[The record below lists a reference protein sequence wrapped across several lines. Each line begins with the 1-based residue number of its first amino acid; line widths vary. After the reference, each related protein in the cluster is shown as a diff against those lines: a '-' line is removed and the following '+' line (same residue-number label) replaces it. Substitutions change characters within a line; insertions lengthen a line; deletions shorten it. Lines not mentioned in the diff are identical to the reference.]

1 MAKIKFGMMMT
12 DARGKLGGQVFSKNR
27 AGAYVRTKVTPSN
40 ARTVAQQASRS
51 ILGNLSTAWN
61 GLDAAAVKAWNAAV
75 DEWKKTDVFGDLKT
89 PSGKNLFIE
98 LNKNLLQSN
107 QSQLT
112 LPPEK
117 DDVSDYTG
125 TSVEVNTTAKTITF
139 GSFTTIPDNTVMQ
152 VWATAPISNGISY
165 VKNRLRVIA
174 YLPKGAISGS
184 VAYDA
189 YEAKFGNI
197 TANDRIAFQMKM
209 ITKTG
214 QTSVPVI
221 QFAVAKAGE

>member
-40 ARTVAQQASRS
+40 ARTVAQQVSRA
-51 ILGNLSTAWN
+51 ILGNLSTGWN
-61 GLDAAAVKAWNAAV
+61 GLSDIAVKAWNGAV
-75 DEWKKTDVFGDLKT
+75 NDWKNTDVFGDLKT

-98 LNKNLLQSN
+98 LNKNLLQSG
-107 QSQLT
+107 QAQLA

-117 DDVSDYTG
+117 VSVPEYTG
-125 TSVEVNTTAKTITF
+125 KGVWIKIGTKIINLLNFS
-139 GSFTTIPDNTVMQ
+139 TIPTDSVLQ
-152 VWATAPISNGISY
+152 IWATAPISSGVSY
-165 VKNRLRVIA
+165 VKNRLRVIYYA
-174 YLPKGAISGS
+174 PAGVIEPGDIYR
-184 VAYDA
+184 A
-189 YEAKFGNI
+189 YEAKFGTI
-197 TANDRIAFQMKM
+197 SENDRIAFQFRL

-221 QFAVAKAGE
+221 QFGTANA